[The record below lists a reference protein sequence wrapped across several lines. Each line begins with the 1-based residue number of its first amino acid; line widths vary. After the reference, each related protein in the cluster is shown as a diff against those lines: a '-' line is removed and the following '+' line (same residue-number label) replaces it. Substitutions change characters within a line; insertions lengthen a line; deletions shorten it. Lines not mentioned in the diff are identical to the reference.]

1 MGWRIAGVPRRLKVG
16 EFARPKIVVS
26 RCLGF
31 AHCRY
36 DGAIVPSAEV
46 DALRP
51 FVDFTPVCPEMEIGL
66 GVPRDPI
73 RIVAG
78 DAGERLVQPSTSR
91 DVTSDM
97 KSFAASFLDSL
108 ASPDGF
114 ILKYRSPSC
123 GIKEVK
129 IYGSAASKVPVR
141 RGRGL
146 FGGAVLSRFGDL
158 PVEDEGRLL
167 NFRIREHFL
176 IRAFTLASFRR
187 VRSSG
192 SIKHLVQFQ
201 AENKLLL
208 MAYSQKEMRIMGRL
222 VANLEKRPAG
232 DVIEDY
238 YGHLKAALL
247 TPPRY
252 TSAINV
258 LMHALGYFSE
268 GLTPKEKAFFLKT
281 LEEYR
286 KAKVPLSVPA
296 GIARSYV
303 VRFETDYLMQ
313 QTFFRPYPEELVE
326 ITDSGKGRDL

>member
-1 MGWRIAGVPRRLKVG
+1 ME
-16 EFARPKIVVS
+16 EFAKPRIVVS

-36 DGAIVPSAEV
+36 DGAIVPSVEV

-51 FVDFTPVCPEMEIGL
+51 FVDFTPICPELEIGL

-78 DAGERLVQPSTSR
+78 DSGESLIQPSTGR
-91 DVTSDM
+91 DLTSAM
-97 KSFAASFLDSL
+97 SGFARSFLDSV
-108 ASPDGF
+108 ADCEGF

-129 IYGSAASKVPVR
+129 VFQSADAKMPAR
-141 RGRGL
+141 RGAGF
-146 FGGAVLSRFGDL
+146 FGGAVLSRFAGV
-158 PVEDEGRLL
+158 PAEDEGRLL

-176 IRAFTLASFRR
+176 TRIFALAAFRQVRAS
-187 VRSSG
+187 RSM
-192 SIKHLVQFQ
+192 KHLVQFQ

-222 VANLEKRPAG
+222 VANLEKRPPGEVVEA
-232 DVIEDY
+232 Y
-238 YGHLKAALL
+238 YGHLKAALAAA
-247 TPPRY
+247 PRY

-268 GLTPKEKAFFLKT
+268 GLAPKEKAFFLRT
-281 LEEYR
+281 LEDYR
-286 KAKVPLSVPA
+286 KAKIPLSVPA

-303 VRFETDYLMQ
+303 VRFDVDYLMQ
-313 QTFFRPYPEELVE
+313 QTFFQPYPEQLVE

>member
-1 MGWRIAGVPRRLKVG
+1 MK
-16 EFARPKIVVS
+16 FARPRIVVS

-36 DGAIVPSAEV
+36 DGAIVPSIEV

-51 FVDFTPVCPEMEIGL
+51 FADFTPVCPEVEIGL

-73 RIVAG
+73 RIVSGG
-78 DAGERLVQPSTSR
+78 DGGEKLVQPSTGR
-91 DVTSDM
+91 DVTAGM
-97 KSFAASFLDSL
+97 EGFARSFLDSVGD
-108 ASPDGF
+108 PEGF

-129 IYGSAASKVPVR
+129 IYESAASKMPVR
-141 RGRGL
+141 RGAGF
-146 FGGAVLSRFGDL
+146 FGGAALARFAGI
-158 PVEDEGRLL
+158 PIEDEGRLL

-176 IRAFTLASFRR
+176 TRAFALAAFRE
-187 VRSSG
+187 VRASRSM
-192 SIKHLVQFQ
+192 KRLVQFQ

-208 MAYSQKEMRIMGRL
+208 MAYSQKEMRIMGRA
-222 VANLEKRPAG
+222 VANLEKRPAA
-232 DVIEDY
+232 DVVEDY
-238 YGHLKAALL
+238 YAHLKAALSAA
-247 TPPRY
+247 PRY

-268 GLTPKEKAFFLKT
+268 GLTPKEKVFFLKT
-281 LEEYR
+281 LEDYR

-303 VRFETDYLMQ
+303 VRFEADYLMQ
-313 QTFFRPYPEELVE
+313 QTFFLPYPEELVE